1 VLPTKDEELLQ
12 MVATRGGCIRG
23 PGLTHALLGRKHLVA
38 RLETIAG

>member
-23 PGLTHALLGRKHLVA
+23 PGL
-38 RLETIAG
+38 